1 MYKSL
6 FAITFILFAAV
17 TAAAQT
23 SERIDVNAVLLDT
36 VVTDN
41 RGNQIL
47 GLTKDD
53 FVVTEDGVRQ
63 TVDSVDYFSTRRLLT
78 ENEESA
84 PFKVEAVR
92 EERYFIFFFDKPE
105 QGQLFGE
112 LNRARRAV
120 EEFIE
125 RDMGAKDLV
134 AITGHDRALRV
145 YSDFTS
151 NKQQLRKALNDS
163 AKFGTGIK
171 KANTSGPSIVREIG
185 EDQISRVGGTV
196 YEAIEALA
204 DAVRPI
210 RARKNLVLFS
220 AGIVEPS
227 EDVRDGV
234 LLNESRHYDPMIS
247 ALNAANVTVYA
258 KNLFA
263 NPPTEPV
270 FHQTLERIADATNGE
285 YWRNAV
291 GYEPLLKEV
300 EKASGGYYLITYRS
314 NKPRGARGFQKVD
327 VKVVNPEFRVK
338 ARAGY
343 AYGE

>member
-6 FAITFILFAAV
+6 SAMVFIVFSAF

-23 SERIDVNAVLLDT
+23 SERIDVNVVLLDT

-78 ENEESA
+78 EKEEAA
-84 PFKVEAVR
+84 PFKVEQVR

-112 LNRARRAV
+112 LTRARRAV

-125 RDMGAKDLV
+125 RDMGEKDLV
-134 AITGHDRALRV
+134 AIAGHDRALRI

-151 NKQQLRKALNDS
+151 NKNLLRKALADS
-163 AKFGTGIK
+163 ATFKTGIDK
-171 KANTSGPSIVREIG
+171 VTTEGPSIVREIG
-185 EDQISRVGGTV
+185 EGRVSSVGGTV
-196 YEAIEALA
+196 YEALEALA

-227 EDVRDGV
+227 EEVRNGV
-234 LLNESRHYDPMIS
+234 LLGESRYFDPMIS

-258 KNLFA
+258 KNLFT
-263 NPPTEPV
+263 NSPTEPV

-285 YWRNAV
+285 YWRNSV
-291 GYEPLLKEV
+291 SYDPVLKEV

-343 AYGE
+343 AYGG

>member
-1 MYKSL
+1 MHKSL
-6 FAITFILFAAV
+6 SAFVLSLLVAV
-17 TAAAQT
+17 GAMAQT
-23 SERIDVNAVLLDT
+23 SERIDVNVVLIDT

-53 FVVTEDGVRQ
+53 FIVTEDGVRQ
-63 TVDSVDYFSTRRLLT
+63 TIDSVDYFSNRRLLT
-78 ENEESA
+78 EKEETA
-84 PFKVEAVR
+84 PFKVEQVR

-112 LNRARRAV
+112 LTRARRAV
-120 EEFIE
+120 QEFID

-134 AITGHDRALRV
+134 AIAGHDRQLRI

-151 NKQQLRKALNDS
+151 NKKQLRQALADS
-163 AKFGTGIK
+163 ARFSTGTN
-171 KANTSGPSIVREIG
+171 KAATEGPSILRELG
-185 EDQISRVGGTV
+185 GSLSNTGTV
-196 YEAIEALA
+196 YEAIETLA

-210 RARKNLVLFS
+210 RARKNLILFS

-227 EDVRDGV
+227 EEVRNGV
-234 LLNESRHYDPMIS
+234 LLGESRYFDPMIS
-247 ALNAANVTVYA
+247 ALNAANVTVYG

-263 NPPTEPV
+263 NAPTEPV

-291 GYEPLLKEV
+291 SYEPLLKEV
-300 EKASGGYYLITYRS
+300 EKASGGYYLLTYRS
-314 NKPRGARGFQKVD
+314 NKTRGERGFQKVD